1 MKNTWSGSFD
11 SLEAWVL
18 QFSIASGEMLMIRLV
33 EETLIE
39 LSRVT
44 VTFYRWGNSTGGKNA
59 RSMRKWLKPEL
70 CHLLALW
77 LREGYRVSPSSGLS
91 YLKKKKKDIIRE
103 PTALL

>member
-1 MKNTWSGSFD
+1 M
-11 SLEAWVL
+11 
-18 QFSIASGEMLMIRLV
+18 QFSIVSGEMLMVRPV

-44 VTFYRWGNSTGGKNA
+44 VTFYRWGNSTGGKKA

-77 LREGYRVSPSSGLS
+77 LGEGYRAFPSSGFS
-91 YLKKKKKDIIRE
+91 YLKKKKKR
-103 PTALL
+103 T